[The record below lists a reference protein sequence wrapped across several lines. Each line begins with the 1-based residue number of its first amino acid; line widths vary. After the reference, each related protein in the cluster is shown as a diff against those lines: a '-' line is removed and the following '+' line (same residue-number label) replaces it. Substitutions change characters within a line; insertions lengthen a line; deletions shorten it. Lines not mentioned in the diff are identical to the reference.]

1 MSETRFPRWQ
11 DLTSRELACL
21 DPDSVAVAVVGA
33 IEQHGAHLPL
43 ATDLDIGEGLL
54 DAALERL
61 PDDLPLV
68 MLPSL
73 AVGTSDEHLS
83 FSGTLSLPPQV
94 AIATLE
100 ALGDGVARA
109 GLSRLVL
116 LNGHGGNNAVIDIAA
131 LALRRRHALRVVKV
145 HYPRLSPPPE
155 LRAALPDAEWRH
167 GLHGGALETALMHHL
182 APHKVRLDAL
192 DRPPSSGEAM
202 ADAGW
207 LLAPEG
213 AAPFAWL
220 AEDLHPGG
228 VVGDATLGTAALG
241 ARLAAHYGEALARVI
256 RETHRAPPLNAA
268 SPSR

>member
-1 MSETRFPRWQ
+1 MSESRFPCWG
-11 DLTSRELACL
+11 DLTSRELARL
-21 DPDSVAVAVVGA
+21 DPASVAVAVVGA

-54 DAALERL
+54 AAALARL

-68 MLPSL
+68 VLPAL
-73 AVGTSDEHLS
+73 AVGVSDEHLS
-83 FSGTLSLPPQV
+83 FPGTLSLPPAT

-116 LNGHGGNNAVIDIAA
+116 LNGHGGNNAVIDLAA

-145 HYPRLSPPPE
+145 HYPRLAPPPA
-155 LRAALPDAEWRH
+155 LRNALPEAEWRH
-167 GLHGGALETALMHHL
+167 GLHGGALETALMRHF

-192 DRPPSSGEAM
+192 DHPPSRGEAM
-202 ADAGW
+202 AEEGS
-207 LLAPEG
+207 LLGPEG

-228 VVGDATLGTAALG
+228 VVGNAALGTAELG
-241 ARLAAHYGEALARVI
+241 ARLAGHYGEALARVI
-256 RETHRAPPLNAA
+256 EETYRAPPFSAA